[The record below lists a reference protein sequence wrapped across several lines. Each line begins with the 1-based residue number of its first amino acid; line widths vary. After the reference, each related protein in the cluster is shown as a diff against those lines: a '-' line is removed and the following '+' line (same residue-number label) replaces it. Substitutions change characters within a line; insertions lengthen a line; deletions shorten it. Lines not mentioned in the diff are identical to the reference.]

1 MTVYRPELHVT
12 AERGILEGPAGIYRT
27 GAASERVWNMF
38 YQYRPTPDAPSR
50 WGHQQSEEDAF
61 SWVDCNDVIV
71 PVGGEIAVRAGSV
84 SAAGDGVDLYFTSA
98 TAAGNTIQVAHVPH
112 VDELCSDLDEDTDL
126 DVSAAASRLGAVVE
140 DVAGVSNFRSPCVV
154 PDWDADTD
162 RDDAHDGW
170 LMLAVSGPET
180 APKPVVLT
188 SGDGRDW
195 TLEGI
200 LEFEGEIGFDLDASL
215 VAPRIVRLRDEVDG
229 QIRDVLFVTLERDG
243 KDTAVYAVGELRGS
257 VFRVDTPFT
266 IVDHGHDFTRPRNTT
281 YNLVETAKLYE
292 RAYLYGFMTNTDRAG
307 DPTKEPNWD
316 AEGWANALTLPR
328 RITLQGG
335 RLYQVPAPGLPDA
348 VDSTDRARMW
358 AGLCEVAPGSSVV
371 VEVLDGDG
379 EPGVVITHSGDQ
391 ITLDRLDGSPASAAL
406 HDEDE
411 DNITVIV
418 DGSTIEVY
426 AGGGS
431 VVMSSRVWLDG
442 GCSGIRT
449 RAHDGAEIHSEW
461 RRGYVR

>member
-27 GAASERVWNMF
+27 GGRDERVWNMF
-38 YQYRPTPDAPSR
+38 YQYRRTPDSPSR
-50 WGHQQSEEDAF
+50 WGHQISEDDPF
-61 SWVDCNDVIV
+61 SWLDCNDVIV
-71 PVGGEIAVRAGSV
+71 PVGGETAVRAGGV
-84 SAAGDGVDLYFTSA
+84 APAGDGVDLYFTSA

-112 VDELCSDLDEDTDL
+112 VDLLGDDLDEEEEL
-126 DVSAAASRLGAVVE
+126 DVSAAAARLGAVVE
-140 DVAGVSNFRSPCVV
+140 DAGGVSNFRSPCVV
-154 PDWDADTD
+154 PDWDAGTD

-188 SGDGRDW
+188 SEDGREW
-195 TLEGI
+195 KLEGI
-200 LEFEGEIGFDLDASL
+200 LEFEGDTGIDLDSSL

-229 QIRDVLFVTLERDG
+229 AIRDVLFVTLERDG
-243 KDTAVYAVGELRGS
+243 KDTAVYAVGELAGN

-266 IVDHGHDFTRPRNTT
+266 IVDYGHDFTRPRNTT

-292 RAYLYGFMTNTDRAG
+292 RTYLYGFMTNTDRNG
-307 DPTKEPNWD
+307 DPTAEPNWD

-328 RITLQGG
+328 RVTLQGG

-358 AGLCEVAPGSSVV
+358 AGLCEVAPGSSVT
-371 VEVLDGDG
+371 VEILDGNG
-379 EPGVVITHSGDQ
+379 EAAVLITHAGDS
-391 ITLDRLDGSPASAAL
+391 ITLDRKDGSPATADL

-418 DGSTIEVY
+418 DGSTVEVY

-442 GCSGIRT
+442 DCSGIRT
-449 RAHDGAEIHSEW
+449 RAHNGAEIHSEW
-461 RRGYVR
+461 RRGYMR

>member
-12 AERGILEGPAGIYRT
+12 AERGVLEGPAGIYRT
-27 GAASERVWNMF
+27 GKAAERVWNMF
-38 YQYRPTPDAPSR
+38 YQYRPIPDAPSR
-50 WGHQQSEEDAF
+50 WGHQQSAEDAF

-84 SAAGDGVDLYFTSA
+84 SAAGDGVDLFFTSA

-112 VDELCSDLDEDTDL
+112 VNELCSDLDDDADL
-126 DVSAAASRLGAVVE
+126 DVSGAAARLGAVVE

-154 PDWDADTD
+154 PDWDTDTD
-162 RDDAHDGW
+162 RDDDHDGW

-188 SGDGRDW
+188 SDDGRDW
-195 TLEGI
+195 KLEGV
-200 LEFEGEIGFDLDASL
+200 LEFEGDTGFDLDTSL

-243 KDTAVYAVGELRGS
+243 KDTAVYAVGELRGHT
-257 VFRVDTPFT
+257 FRVDTPFT

-281 YNLVETAKLYE
+281 YNLAETAKLYE

-307 DPTKEPNWD
+307 DPTQEPNWD

-379 EPGVVITHSGDQ
+379 EPSVEITHSGDQ
-391 ITLDRLDGSPASAAL
+391 IILDRKDGSPASAEL
-406 HDEDE
+406 HDDDE

-431 VVMSSRVWLDG
+431 VVMSSRVWLNG

-449 RAHDGAEIHSEW
+449 RAYNGAEIHSEW

>member
-1 MTVYRPELHVT
+1 M
-12 AERGILEGPAGIYRT
+12 
-27 GAASERVWNMF
+27 
-38 YQYRPTPDAPSR
+38 
-50 WGHQQSEEDAF
+50 
-61 SWVDCNDVIV
+61 
-71 PVGGEIAVRAGSV
+71 
-84 SAAGDGVDLYFTSA
+84 
-98 TAAGNTIQVAHVPH
+98 
-112 VDELCSDLDEDTDL
+112 
-126 DVSAAASRLGAVVE
+126 
-140 DVAGVSNFRSPCVV
+140 
-154 PDWDADTD
+154 
-162 RDDAHDGW
+162 
-170 LMLAVSGPET
+170 
-180 APKPVVLT
+180 
-188 SGDGRDW
+188 
-195 TLEGI
+195 
-200 LEFEGEIGFDLDASL
+200 
-215 VAPRIVRLRDEVDG
+215 RLRDEVDG

-243 KDTAVYAVGELRGS
+243 KDTAVYAVGELRGHT
-257 VFRVDTPFT
+257 FRVDTPFT

-328 RITLQGG
+328 RVTLQGG

-371 VEVLDGDG
+371 VEVLDGNG

-391 ITLDRLDGSPASAAL
+391 ITLDRLDGSPATAAL
-406 HDEDE
+406 NDEDE

>member
-1 MTVYRPELHVT
+1 M
-12 AERGILEGPAGIYRT
+12 
-27 GAASERVWNMF
+27 
-38 YQYRPTPDAPSR
+38 
-50 WGHQQSEEDAF
+50 
-61 SWVDCNDVIV
+61 
-71 PVGGEIAVRAGSV
+71 
-84 SAAGDGVDLYFTSA
+84 
-98 TAAGNTIQVAHVPH
+98 PH
-112 VDELCSDLDEDTDL
+112 VDELCADLDEDTDL

-200 LEFEGEIGFDLDASL
+200 LEFEGETGFDLDASL

-243 KDTAVYAVGELRGS
+243 KDTAVYAVGELRGHT
-257 VFRVDTPFT
+257 FRVDTPFT

-307 DPTKEPNWD
+307 DPTQEPNWD

-358 AGLCEVAPGSSVV
+358 AGLCEVSPGSSVV
-371 VEVLDGDG
+371 VEVLDGEG
-379 EPGVVITHSGDQ
+379 EPGVEITHSGDQ
-391 ITLDRLDGSPASAAL
+391 IVLDRKDGSPASAEL
-406 HDEDE
+406 HDDDE

-418 DGSTIEVY
+418 DGATIEVY

-431 VVMSSRVWLDG
+431 VVMSSRVWLNG

-449 RAHDGAEIHSEW
+449 RAYNGAEIHSEW